1 MSRLLA
7 LILVASLVPAPL
19 LAGQATTKRQAC
31 QVGKAQQQR
40 NVQRPEPCRRAPPV
54 PPVIDPT
61 PTFLAQASVPGG
73 YSSLLF

>member
-1 MSRLLA
+1 MSRLPA
-7 LILVASLVPAPL
+7 LILIALLVPAPV

-31 QVGKAQQQR
+31 QVAKAEKQR

-61 PTFLAQASVPGG
+61 PTFLAQAYVPGG